1 MNNISLISEKVNIQ
15 SVAKHFLYGKDP
27 CPASG
32 KSYEERN
39 DDALNKFAK
48 QCEAHPEN
56 TEDYGNELA
65 AEISELYM
73 EIGIKMGMRLA
84 LDILCSDRSMVD
96 RTNESMRM
104 GSKEGEQK

>member
-1 MNNISLISEKVNIQ
+1 M
-15 SVAKHFLYGKDP
+15 AKHFLYGKAP

-39 DDALNKFAK
+39 DVALNRFSK
-48 QCEAHPEN
+48 QCKEHPEN

-84 LDILCSDRSMVD
+84 LDILCADRSLVG
-96 RTNESMRM
+96 RTNESMCV
-104 GSKEGEQK
+104 GSKEGESK

>member
-1 MNNISLISEKVNIQ
+1 MNNISTISEKVNIQ
-15 SVAKHFLYGKDP
+15 SVAKHFLYGKNP
-27 CPASG
+27 YLTSG

-39 DDALNKFAK
+39 DDALNKFVK
-48 QCEAHPEN
+48 QCEEHPEN

-84 LDILCSDRSMVD
+84 LDILCSDRSLID
-96 RTNESMRM
+96 RTYISRTLNEMQE
-104 GSKEGEQK
+104 K